1 MISLLVKENEEIIV
15 KVVVG
20 VNKDGNVFCEPYRD
34 KEELVKFLG
43 EEIDGAIEE
52 HKIIFRRPSFQD
64 MKEISADVF
73 SFGGEGDIAFNPLAA
88 RFAKMKNLIKS
99 WSLKDEQGNIIP
111 ATADNISSLNPAI
124 GNVLGAELDTVTGGL
139 IR

>member
-1 MISLLVKENEEIIV
+1 MISVLVKENEEITV
-15 KVVVG
+15 KIVVG
-20 VNKDGNVFCEPYRD
+20 ANKDGNIYCEPFRD

-43 EEIDGAIEE
+43 EEIEGEVEE
-52 HKIIFRRPSFQD
+52 HIIIFRRPSSKD

-88 RFAKMKNLIKS
+88 RFAKMKKLLKS
-99 WSLKDEQGNIIP
+99 WSFTDEQGNLIP
-111 ATADNISSLNPAI
+111 ANAENISSLNPAI
-124 GNVLGAELDTVTGGL
+124 GNVLGAELDSATGGL

>member
-1 MISLLVKENEEIIV
+1 MISVLVKENEEITVKIV
-15 KVVVG
+15 IG
-20 VNKDGNVFCEPYRD
+20 ANKDGNIYCEPYRE

-43 EEIDGAIEE
+43 DDVEGEIEE
-52 HKIIFRRPSFQD
+52 HRIIFRRPSFQD

-88 RFAKMKNLIKS
+88 RFAKMKKLLKS
-99 WSLKDEQGNIIP
+99 WSFKDGQGNPIA
-111 ATADNISSLNPAI
+111 ATADNITSLNPAI
-124 GNVLGAELDTVTGGL
+124 GNVLGAELDSATGGL